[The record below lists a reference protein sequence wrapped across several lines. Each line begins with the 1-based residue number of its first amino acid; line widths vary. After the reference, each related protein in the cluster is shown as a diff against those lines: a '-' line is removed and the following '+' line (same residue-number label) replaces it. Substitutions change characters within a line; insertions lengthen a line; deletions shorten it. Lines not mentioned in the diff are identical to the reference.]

1 MELYLRIGWRM
12 DEMMGANFRCRSL
25 ANSVLGVQ
33 KSDGVPE
40 HEIPEQVN
48 KKQWRDGDKES
59 LKVCTHLK
67 SYESLYMFPR
77 APIYTETKGLLHSEI
92 TLESIEYS

>member
-48 KKQWRDGDKES
+48 KSNGE
-59 LKVCTHLK
+59 
-67 SYESLYMFPR
+67 MG
-77 APIYTETKGLLHSEI
+77 TKNP
-92 TLESIEYS
+92 